1 MPAQKLPWRMLCL
14 LSVLGAGLTSL
25 VGHAL
30 HQNALNV
37 ALIAAVEHERAADV
51 EGLLYRG
58 ADADAAEPWFSRI
71 SSSQFDWEMTY
82 SNVSDKGN
90 APQPVLCLA
99 AQRHD
104 VAMVNI
110 LLAHGADV
118 NARSVHDYT
127 ALTYA
132 EGDALVTQVLLAHGA
147 DPNARNIFGGAALP
161 AAQAPTPRSS
171 GTKLGMKKQARQSHN
186 PGGK

>member
-1 MPAQKLPWRMLCL
+1 MPARKLPWRMICL
-14 LSVLGAGLTSL
+14 LSILGAGLTSL
-25 VGHAL
+25 AGHVL
-30 HQNALNV
+30 HQNALNA
-37 ALIAAVEHERAADV
+37 ALIAAVEHGRAVDAED
-51 EGLLYRG
+51 LLRRG
-58 ADADAAEPWFSRI
+58 AAADAAKPWFSRI
-71 SSSQFDWEMTY
+71 PSSRFDWEIRC

-132 EGDALVTQVLLAHGA
+132 EGDTLVMQDLIQRSA
-147 DPNARNIFGGAALP
+147 DRNVRDVFGDV
-161 AAQAPTPRSS
+161 
-171 GTKLGMKKQARQSHN
+171 
-186 PGGK
+186 GGKTK